1 MIDTIYA
8 LSSGRPPAGIA
19 VIRISGKLSFN
30 INNLF
35 TGTGDSE
42 LRVARLRTLRN
53 PRTGD
58 ILDQV
63 LVLAFRGPHSA
74 TGEDVIE
81 WHCHGG
87 QAVVRAILDALH
99 DQTATMA
106 LREAQPGEF
115 TRRAFENGRIDL
127 NEAEGLAD
135 LLSAE
140 TETQRRSA
148 LLMAEGHFSRR
159 LAGWRADLLRCAAL
173 TESLLDFSDEDDVP
187 DDGAVAELKHS
198 LQQLGDDMRVQLA
211 APSAERLNEG
221 ISVVLAGPPN
231 AGKSTLLNA
240 LAGRDAAIVSDIA
253 GTTRD
258 RIDVPVSLNGI
269 AFTLTD
275 TAGLN
280 EKSEDRIERIGID
293 RARAAIE
300 QADIVLWLGA
310 PSECVRA
317 DAVRVSAQMDRAG
330 WQSAEGADLAVS
342 AVTGENMDK
351 LVDLLCAR
359 ASHLIP
365 AEGSYA
371 LHARQRESV
380 SRMEAEIAHAL
391 TQDDLLIVAEHL
403 RMALGEMDRL
413 VGRAGVEDML
423 DTLFGRFCIGK

>member
-1 MIDTIYA
+1 VSDTIFA

-19 VIRISGKLSFN
+19 VIRISGQLSFY
-30 INNLF
+30 INGLF
-35 TGTGDSE
+35 ANNDDPP
-42 LRVARLRTLRN
+42 LRVAQLRTLRK
-53 PRTGD
+53 PGSGD

-63 LVLAFRGPHSA
+63 LVLGFRGPHSA

-99 DQTATMA
+99 GQTADMD

-159 LAGWRADLLRCAAL
+159 LDGWRTDLLRCAAL

-187 DDGAVAELKHS
+187 DEGAVGELKSS
-198 LQQLGDDMRVQLA
+198 LCRLGDDMQAQLA
-211 APSAERLNEG
+211 APSAERLNDG
-221 ISVVLAGPPN
+221 IRVVLAGPPN

-280 EKSEDRIERIGID
+280 EKSEDRIEQIGID
-293 RARAAIE
+293 RARVAID
-300 QADIVLWLGA
+300 QADILLWLGA
-310 PSECVRA
+310 PSDCPRE
-317 DAVRVSAQMDRAG
+317 DAVRVSAQMDRVD
-330 WQSAEGADLAVS
+330 WQADGGTDLAVS

-351 LVDLLCAR
+351 LVDLLCEQ

-380 SRMEAEIAHAL
+380 SRMKAEIAQAL